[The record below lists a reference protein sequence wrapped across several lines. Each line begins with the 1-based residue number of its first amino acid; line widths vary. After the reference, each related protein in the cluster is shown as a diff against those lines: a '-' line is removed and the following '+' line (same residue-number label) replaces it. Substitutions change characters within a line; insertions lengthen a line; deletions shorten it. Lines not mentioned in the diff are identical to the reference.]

1 MSELLDP
8 RTCTHP
14 DDKISCCSNP
24 WVEDRLFCSACG
36 APVRWDSRPR
46 AVLKYPEAM
55 VAQAPPI
62 QAATPEHVALHSIAQ
77 ALKVSGQAH
86 EVGTLAVQVIQ
97 ERDKLSTERA
107 AIAKIIGRVNYPIG
121 ELTKHVQGVWND
133 AVQYGEYVTRA
144 KETFVQI
151 RAVFNE
157 PEATTFDRIVE
168 LVQSAQRGWVDVN
181 ESRAERDAAIAEK
194 QPLKEALGEVMKAL
208 GGVCL
213 IADIGTI
220 VQKRLEQL
228 RDERDRINAERNA
241 TRADRDRIK
250 DVADRTLAEIS
261 GIVAGDGH
269 DHLTYGDTIKAV
281 KAVMAELADLRVRNV
296 NAFESMDKLV
306 AQRDQLQ
313 TEVDTYRAQAKTP
326 ELDAGRVRQL
336 EMIYKSAIDQQNRL
350 MTERDALAAKE
361 PTRAYAEGLLHDIQ
375 MALGL
380 TNTTPR
386 SELATKAREAMDR
399 GDRAWATIHAIAA
412 ALGLTTWRADELP
425 VVARDLK
432 AASAQ
437 PPRRWNAGSL
447 VQRLMSEYPGNPS
460 PSVIARALVLLG
472 AIDS

>member
-1 MSELLDP
+1 MSESHAADGPYDLDP

-14 DDKISCCSNP
+14 EDQLDHSGP
-24 WVEDRLFCSACG
+24 WNKDRLTCKACG
-36 APVRWDSRPR
+36 APVKWDSRPR
-46 AVLKYPEAM
+46 LVLVHPEMM

-62 QAATPEHVALHSIAQ
+62 QASTPEHVALHSIAQ

-86 EVGTLAVQVIQ
+86 EVGMLAVKVIQ

-133 AVQYGEYVTRA
+133 AVQHGEYVTRTT
-144 KETFVQI
+144 ETFVQI
-151 RAVFNE
+151 RA
-157 PEATTFDRIVE
+157 
-168 LVQSAQRGWVDVN
+168 
-181 ESRAERDAAIAEK
+181 ERDA
-194 QPLKEALGEVMKAL
+194 LKA
-208 GGVCL
+208 
-213 IADIGTI
+213 
-220 VQKRLEQL
+220 
-228 RDERDRINAERNA
+228 
-241 TRADRDRIK
+241 
-250 DVADRTLAEIS
+250 
-261 GIVAGDGH
+261 
-269 DHLTYGDTIKAV
+269 
-281 KAVMAELADLRVRNV
+281 
-296 NAFESMDKLV
+296 
-306 AQRDQLQ
+306 
-313 TEVDTYRAQAKTP
+313 EVDTYRAQAKTP
-326 ELDAGRVRQL
+326 ELDAGHVRQL
-336 EMIYKSAIDQQNRL
+336 ELIIRSFDQQCTAHMAAIGYTGHHDHFEEHLKGLKDEIARDQTDQARAQHLIMAISGLYPPATFSQLYDAVKATKEERDRL
-350 MTERDALAAKE
+350 TIEHASIKADYDDAKGEAAEARAELEEVKVENANLLKGVCDILNTYATHLDGQPVLEQLRDVVAALKKERDALAAKE
-361 PTRAYAEGLLHDIQ
+361 PTRAYAEGILHDIQ

-380 TNTTPR
+380 TNSTPR
-386 SELATKAREAMDR
+386 SELAEKAREAMDR